1 MLAYG
6 SSGMS
11 TPVELRV
18 GGQNYRVLASADEA
32 DLKRLADVVDA
43 RLRSLSAPGR
53 QPSPQAL
60 VLAAIALAHD
70 LEEERAARLR
80 SEQRAKEMLRA
91 LLERVDAALNDGTP
105 ATPAPPPTAH
115 PDH

>member
-1 MLAYG
+1 
-6 SSGMS
+6 MS

-18 GGQNYRVLASADEA
+18 GGQNYRVLASANEA

-43 RLRSLSAPGR
+43 RLKSLSGGR

-70 LEEERAARLR
+70 LEEERALR
-80 SEQRAKEMLRA
+80 KRVEQRAKDMLQT
-91 LLERVDAALNDGTP
+91 LLARVDAALDEESSVVET
-105 ATPAPPPTAH
+105 ATSELH
-115 PDH
+115 PG

>member
-1 MLAYG
+1 
-6 SSGMS
+6 MS

-18 GGQNYRVLASADEA
+18 GGQNYRVLASANEA

-43 RLRSLSAPGR
+43 RLKSLSGPGR

-70 LEEERAARLR
+70 LEEERALR
-80 SEQRAKEMLRA
+80 KQVEQRAKDMLQT
-91 LLERVDAALNDGTP
+91 LLARVDAALDEESP
-105 ATPAPPPTAH
+105 IAEAATSELH
-115 PDH
+115 PG